1 MFIMKMLAGVVLFLV
16 LHYLYRVI
24 TAKLNEKE
32 KISKKK

>member
-1 MFIMKMLAGVVLFLV
+1 MVIMKMVAGVVLFLV

-24 TAKLNEKE
+24 TAKLNDKD